1 MPTIMSDEIKCQ
13 QRPSVEPAH
22 EARGTMNAPA
32 QKAVP
37 HEQGVPPRLAYTVKE
52 TAQMLGISEKSV
64 RRLIDR
70 GLLRT
75 SKALRHLLI
84 PRSEIERFLRDTL

>member
-1 MPTIMSDEIKCQ
+1 MNDDIDGQVRFARQPAGAT
-13 QRPSVEPAH
+13 REPLNVAA
-22 EARGTMNAPA
+22 E
-32 QKAVP
+32 QAVP
-37 HEQGVPPRLAYTVKE
+37 HGKGVPPRLAYRVNE

-64 RRLIDR
+64 RRLIAR

-84 PRSEIERFLRDTL
+84 PRSEIERFLKETL

>member
-1 MPTIMSDEIKCQ
+1 MKDEIDG
-13 QRPSVEPAH
+13 QRQLPRTTAGSSWDFPDGLKDQA
-22 EARGTMNAPA
+22 APA
-32 QKAVP
+32 GRQS
-37 HEQGVPPRLAYTVKE
+37 PPRLAYRVKE

-64 RRLIDR
+64 RRLIAR

-84 PRSEIERFLRDTL
+84 PRSEIERFLKETL